1 MKGLGFTLFNT
12 VCILAALG
20 LLFYTKL
27 VHKKTPITEASER
40 ARLVARL
47 QLKTPQLQSTSVLF
61 ESVTVNI
68 RSNPN
73 EPKPAPGTSNQIK
86 GKLHYAT
93 VGFALEIRDEAKKD
107 RIEGVRPVL
116 MDTVLGILG
125 RKGFSELTTVQGR
138 YLLRNQ
144 ILDTAN
150 NLIAKN
156 DEKQKAKRPDPLVT
170 NVFFTNFI
178 VQ

>member
-1 MKGLGFTLFNT
+1 MKGLGFTLFNSI
-12 VCILAALG
+12 CILAALG
-20 LLFYTKL
+20 FLAYTKL
-27 VHKKTPITEASER
+27 VHKKPPITEASER
-40 ARLVARL
+40 ARLAAKMRV
-47 QLKTPQLQSTSVLF
+47 QTPQSQSGTIVF

-68 RSNPN
+68 RTNPN
-73 EPKPAPGTSNQIK
+73 EPKPAPGTANQIK

-93 VGFALEIRDEAKKD
+93 VGFALEVRDEAKKEKV
-107 RIEGVRPVL
+107 EGVRPVL
-116 MDTVLGILG
+116 IDNVLSMLG
-125 RKGFSELTTVQGR
+125 RKSFNELTTVQGR

-150 NLIAKN
+150 KLIAKN
-156 DEKQKAKRPDPLVT
+156 EEKQKAKRPDPLVT